1 MTSSVGTTR
10 LLRPS
15 IDVLG
20 RSISSFFTIGALGFV
35 VGIGLPAAIATSLGR
50 SSAVILGLG
59 AVAILTFLGLAMW
72 TRIRTGDESLTFY
85 HHAIAVILAV
95 VAALV
100 IGGQPLLP
108 YLDLAM
114 IGFAAFLVLGRIGC
128 LTVGCCHGRP
138 ADWGIRY
145 SEAHRVEGLPWYL
158 VGVTVVPVQALE
170 AGWVLVVVLGVG
182 LAMLGAADPGTVLG
196 WTICSYAVGRFWFEF
211 VRGDAE
217 RRWRRGFTEA
227 QWTSLALAV
236 AVTIAGIVGL
246 APFAPWQP
254 AAAVSIA
261 AAMAVVTWRRRSS
274 RLHLLLRADHIH
286 QVAEMVEAAHRS
298 SLARPDNPPAIGF
311 TGLGVRVSAGHVDT
325 DLGLAHLYS
334 ISSELDRLRHREA
347 AAIGDLIVRLRHR
360 GASARL
366 LEGRGGV
373 HHVLVVE
380 A

>member
-1 MTSSVGTTR
+1 MTSAIGTAR

-20 RSISSFFTIGALGFV
+20 RSVSSFFAIGAVGFL
-35 VGIGLPAAIATSLGR
+35 VGIGLPALIAPSVGR
-50 SSAVILGLG
+50 SSGVILGLG
-59 AVAILTFLGLAMW
+59 GVAILTFLGLAMW

-85 HHAIAVILAV
+85 HHAIAVIAAVLATLV
-95 VAALV
+95 V
-100 IGGQPLLP
+100 GGQPILP

-114 IGFAAFLVLGRIGC
+114 IGFAAFLVFGRIGC
-128 LTVGCCHGRP
+128 FTVGCCHGRP

-145 SEAHRVEGLPWYL
+145 SEMHRVEGLPWYL
-158 VGVTVVPVQALE
+158 VGVTVAPVQALE
-170 AGWVLVVVLGVG
+170 AGWVLLVVLGGG
-182 LAMLGAADPGTVLG
+182 LAMLGPADPGTVLG
-196 WTICSYAVGRFWFEF
+196 WTICSYAVGRFSFEF
-211 VRGDAE
+211 LRGDAE
-217 RRWRRGFTEA
+217 RRWRLGFTEA

-236 AVTIAGIVGL
+236 AVTVAGAGGWL
-246 APFAPWQP
+246 PFAAWQP

-261 AAMAVVTWRRRSS
+261 AAMVLVTWRRRSS

-286 QVAEMVEAAHRS
+286 QIAEMVEAAHRS
-298 SLARPDNPPAIGF
+298 ALVRPDAPPAIGF

-334 ISSELDRLRHREA
+334 ISNEFGRLRHREA
-347 AAIGDLIVRLRHR
+347 AAIGDLIVRIRHR

-366 LEGRGGV
+366 LEGNEGV